1 MEPIYKTLPA
11 IFAPHSARPVTAL
24 VVLVVPL
31 ALISMETPVNVALLV
46 PPAHQPHP
54 TAYSAL

>member
-24 VVLVVPL
+24 AVSAAPL

-46 PPAHQPHP
+46 LSAHQPHP